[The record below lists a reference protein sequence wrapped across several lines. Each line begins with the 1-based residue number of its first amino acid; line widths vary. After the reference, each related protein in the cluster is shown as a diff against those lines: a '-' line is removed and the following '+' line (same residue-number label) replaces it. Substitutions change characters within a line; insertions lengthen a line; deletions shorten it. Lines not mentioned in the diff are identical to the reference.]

1 MKLYNTNT
9 MKAIGKTLTA
19 ITFLFLSGGLL
30 FAQDDNREE
39 MTIPLS
45 KPGQA
50 GKLECRLVN
59 GSITVTGY
67 SGDEV
72 QVIATYAMKRIT
84 VEAETGDPDKEG
96 MKKITSRS
104 FNITAEEQ
112 DNVVEIHSQSV
123 LSTINLE
130 IRIPSKFDL
139 EVGTVNNG
147 DIVVSNVD
155 GNLEV
160 SNVNGSIT
168 LTNVSGSVVTN
179 TVNGGVK
186 VTMNRVD
193 AGTPMSFVNFNGDV
207 DVTIPANTKATTRMN
222 TTTGDIYTDFDV
234 DFQQK
239 RAKSDNREEG
249 GVYKISVDEF
259 VTGDLNGGGPEY
271 VFKTL
276 SGDIYLRKK

>member
-1 MKLYNTNT
+1 

-30 FAQDDNREE
+30 FAQEDIREE
-39 MTIPLS
+39 MMIPLS
-45 KPGQA
+45 KPGQP

-67 SGDEV
+67 SGNEV
-72 QVIATYAMKRIT
+72 QVIATHAMKKIS
-84 VEAETGDPDKEG
+84 VETETGDPDKEG

-104 FNITAEEQ
+104 FNVTAEER
-112 DNVVEIHSQSV
+112 DNVVEVHSQSI
-123 LSTINLE
+123 LSTISLE
-130 IRIPSKFDL
+130 IKVPAKFDL

-147 DIVVSNVD
+147 DIIVNNVD

-179 TVNGGVK
+179 TVNGWVK

-207 DVTIPANTKATTRMN
+207 DVTIPASTKATTRMN

-234 DFQQK
+234 DFEQK
-239 RAKSDNREEG
+239 RAKADNREEG

-259 VTGDLNGGGPEY
+259 ITGDLNGGGPEY
-271 VFKTL
+271 VFKTF